1 MSACATYIARITQVT
16 SEVINYTLFIY
27 DRWLFFFHIQFL
39 FNFSANTGWMV
50 VFTFRLRS
58 LSCSFTISAEIW
70 FLNGKTTRTVSS
82 VSLAGDKGRCWSQTF
97 ESTKLL
103 MVELTRCM
111 GYFKRENAVTRCLY
125 QLYNG
130 IIWTTLPA
138 ESSASHTC
146 LTPDVLFLWIMIDVL
161 TEYQD
166 MAKGSPCVIE

>member
-1 MSACATYIARITQVT
+1 MSACVTYIACITQFT
-16 SEVINYTLFIY
+16 LGVINYTLFIY
-27 DRWLFFFHIQFL
+27 YRWLFFFHIQFL

-103 MVELTRCM
+103 MVELTRCL
-111 GYFKRENAVTRCLY
+111 GYFKRENAVFNQLHSSVKCDQQEDKRYARSSIVLSKPCLY
-125 QLYNG
+125 RLS
-130 IIWTTLPA
+130 T
-138 ESSASHTC
+138 
-146 LTPDVLFLWIMIDVL
+146 
-161 TEYQD
+161 
-166 MAKGSPCVIE
+166 